1 MKWLVPADRRI
12 RAGIIG
18 CGGMGSLHAQM
29 IMRHPEL
36 IHIGACADVDA
47 ERARDFASKYAAEAS
62 YGDYR
67 ELLTR
72 EKLDLLIIA
81 TWPHQHEGHVLAAVE
96 AGVPAIL
103 CEKSLSTTG
112 ASAAR
117 MALAARQAGTLLV
130 EGFQWRHHPRTL
142 KVQELFRAGRI
153 GRLLSVRAGFDFLV
167 EGANNWRLRPE
178 CGGGVVFDQTC
189 YCVNALGA
197 FIPDV
202 PERVSA
208 HWVRRADGL
217 IQAVYATLT
226 YPGGVIGQIES
237 SQLAPYNEP
246 VELHGERGILTL
258 DHIWTSNDASYIE
271 VVTGEEWNHNLVRER
286 VEVGAA
292 TPWECHIV
300 YLCHCLHTG
309 EQPRFHI
316 EESVRNV
323 SVIEAMLKSAETGV
337 YVKPAVPEGF

>member
-1 MKWLVPADRRI
+1 M
-12 RAGIIG
+12 
-18 CGGMGSLHAQM
+18 C
-29 IMRHPEL
+29 HPEL
-36 IHIGACADVDA
+36 IHIAACADVDA
-47 ERARDFASKYAAEAS
+47 ERAAKFAAEYKADTS

-67 ELLTR
+67 AMLER
-72 EKLDLLIIA
+72 EKVDLLIIA

-96 AGVPAIL
+96 ADVPAIL
-103 CEKSLSTTG
+103 CEKSMTTTG

-117 MALAARQAGTLLV
+117 MALAARQAGILLV

-142 KVQELFRAGRI
+142 KVQELFRSGRI
-153 GRLLSVRAGFDFLV
+153 GKLLAVRAGFNFLV
-167 EGANNWRLRPE
+167 EGANNWRLKVE

-189 YCVNALGA
+189 YTVNTLGA

-208 HWVRRADGL
+208 HWVRRPDGL
-217 IQAVYATLT
+217 IQALYATLT

-246 VELHGERGILTL
+246 VEIHGETGILTL
-258 DHIWTSNDASYIE
+258 NHIYTSTDATYVE
-271 VVTGEEWNHNLVRER
+271 VVTGQEWNGSLKREQ

-292 TPWECHIV
+292 NPWECHIV

-309 EQPRFHI
+309 EQPRFRI

-337 YVKPAVPEGF
+337 YVTPAVPAGF